1 MKVTQD
7 CKAEIMFYNCTSE
20 TIFDD
25 IIAYYKEH
33 DKYLYHSLKKEQLK
47 GKKEKFKEL
56 LENGGGSYLLNRI
69 MSLPNETI
77 DTKIELYGNDQIAF
91 MDDDS
96 DNLFTYN
103 EELGMYVNIENMIT
117 VNPDNHG
124 TNEIIFF
131 TYAKVLY

>member
-7 CKAEIMFYNCTSE
+7 CEAKVIFYNCTDE

-25 IIAYYKEH
+25 VIGYYKEH
-33 DKYLYHSLKKEQLK
+33 DKYIYHSLKKEQLK

-56 LENGGGSYLLNRI
+56 LENGGGSYLLKRI
-69 MSLPNETI
+69 MSLPN
-77 DTKIELYGNDQIAF
+77 DTFDAKIELYDDDQIAF
-91 MDDDS
+91 IDDDTN
-96 DNLFTYN
+96 DLFTYN

-124 TNEIIFF
+124 TNEMIFF
-131 TYAKVLY
+131 TYAKVFY

>member
-7 CKAEIMFYNCTSE
+7 CKAKVIFYDCTDE

-25 IIAYYKEH
+25 VINHYKEH
-33 DKYLYHSLKKEQLK
+33 DKYIYHSLKKEQLK

-56 LENGGGSYLLNRI
+56 LENGGGSYLLNKI
-69 MSLPNETI
+69 MSLPNNSI
-77 DTKIELYGNDQIAF
+77 DSKIELYSDNEIAI
-91 MDDDS
+91 MDYDS
-96 DNLFTYN
+96 DDLFTYN
-103 EELGMYVNIENMIT
+103 EELGMYVNIEYMIT